1 MFPVVFGS
9 GAAYPCVSAQGGITI
24 TRTTFCSWLRPMISL
39 VGIFSLLPANAL
51 ACSCRQFDA
60 QVAFNRASYVFTAYI
75 DEAKLVSPGTP
86 VGDWDTTGPFAVAR
100 YRVSRTWKGQ
110 PRELDGVVS
119 HADVPTCGIPF
130 TVGREYVFFVYEAWE
145 PSGWFGKSRYG
156 IVTRCGNPYQG
167 HEVYDETMRWLEQ
180 MKH

>member
-1 MFPVVFGS
+1 
-9 GAAYPCVSAQGGITI
+9 
-24 TRTTFCSWLRPMISL
+24 MISL

-60 QVAFNRASYVFTAYI
+60 QVAFNRASYVFKAYI
-75 DEAKLVSPGTP
+75 DEAKVISPGTP
-86 VGDWDTTGPFAVAR
+86 VGDWDTAGPFAVAR